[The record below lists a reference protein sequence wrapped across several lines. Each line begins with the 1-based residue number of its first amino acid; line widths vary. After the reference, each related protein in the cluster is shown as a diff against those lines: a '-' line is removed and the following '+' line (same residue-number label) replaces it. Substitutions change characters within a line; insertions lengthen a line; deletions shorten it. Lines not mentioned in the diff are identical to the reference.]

1 MRSSDIQALG
11 RVRDSFGLRRAPRA
25 WITPGRCCAFLV
37 LGVLMASCF
46 SVMGQVVAPVPLPTI
61 SAVSPLGGKPGATV
75 ELSFKGA
82 ELDEAKAVLL
92 SSLSGGKAMTIPVNQ
107 VPAKKGVLA
116 AQLPADAAPGL
127 YDIRLVARY
136 GVSNPRVFQ
145 IGTAS
150 VVESPGTN
158 TKSDK
163 AVAVTP
169 DSVIHGTFK
178 AGVPHWFSFEGK
190 KDQRLLG
197 SFIGSAFDV
206 RTSLVGG
213 IYDENGRELARMR
226 DGLVDVKLPADG
238 SYKLKAHDLMFATG
252 DDYGYRLTLTTG
264 PVVWAASKEEV
275 YGWNLPGGQVVSG
288 LRVNRGQPLEH
299 LKADA
304 ATVTKLVTASPIKVF
319 TLPENMEPADQEGV
333 TPISVGQTIS
343 GWFPANGMA
352 KQFQL
357 AFKAGDRINLEV
369 TSQQLGFATD
379 PSLLVEAVKGETVT
393 PQGEVNDLAA
403 LVPAP
408 GTRILSLDPTYAYE
422 AKADGVF
429 RISVSD
435 PSNAANGRRY
445 PFRLCIRKA
454 DEPTLEGAVAVNAKL
469 PPAAAIG
476 PHEIPSANLWRGGIL
491 AMEVFL
497 PNRTGMSAATEVQL
511 GSLPAGVTSLGGFV
525 AKGQSLGYITLRAT
539 TDAPAGAAVLS
550 GISSTA
556 SLVWPVKDT
565 GRETMHVRMAGAPVI
580 GVVPD
585 LAPAVVE
592 AAMPNP
598 VEVVVDGKVDV
609 PLKVTRQSNC
619 TDAIK
624 MKVLGLTDPAKAP
637 EVTIA
642 AKANDGKLSLDM
654 KALKLGVGEYGVIL
668 QGPVKVA
675 LQRKAEDITAAQT
688 AAKKAGEVQAAAKK
702 ALEEAK
708 GLKPEN
714 EAAQAAKIKELTASL
729 AKADKGK
736 SDADKAAKDLA
747 TKNPAKD
754 ATFVVYSTPIRLKV
768 VARK

>member
-1 MRSSDIQALG
+1 MLPSRLTSSLFGVTAAFAL
-11 RVRDSFGLRRAPRA
+11 VVSIAH
-25 WITPGRCCAFLV
+25 
-37 LGVLMASCF
+37 
-46 SVMGQVVAPVPLPTI
+46 GQVVVPVPSPTI
-61 SAVSPLGGKPGATV
+61 SAVSPLGGKPGTTV
-75 ELSFKGA
+75 EFSFKGA

-92 SSLSGGKAMTIPVNQ
+92 SSLSGGKAMTIPVKQ
-107 VPAKKGVLA
+107 VSAKKGVLA
-116 AQLPADAAPGL
+116 AQIPADAALGL
-127 YDIRLVARY
+127 YDIRLMARY

-145 IGTAS
+145 ISAAD

-163 AVAVTP
+163 AMIVTA
-169 DSVIHGTFK
+169 DSVIQGTFK

-190 KDQRLLG
+190 KDQRVLG
-197 SFIGSAFDV
+197 SFTGSGFDV

-213 IYDENGRELARMR
+213 IYDANGRELARMR
-226 DGLVDVKLPADG
+226 DGLVDVKLPANG
-238 SYKLKAHDLMFATG
+238 SYKIKVHDLMFAAG

-264 PVVWAASKEEV
+264 AVVWAAGKEEV

-299 LKADA
+299 LQADA
-304 ATVTKLVTASPIKVF
+304 ATMATLIAATPVRPFA
-319 TLPENMEPADQEGV
+319 LPENMEAASKEGV
-333 TPISVGQTIS
+333 TPIGVGQTIS

-352 KQFQL
+352 KVFEL
-357 AFKAGDRINLEV
+357 AFKTGDRINIEV

-379 PSLLVEAVKGETVT
+379 PNLLVEAVKGETVT
-393 PQGEVNDLAA
+393 LQGEINDLAA

-408 GTRILSLDPTYAYE
+408 GTRILSLDPTYAYD

-445 PFRLCIRKA
+445 PFRLCIRKTS
-454 DEPTLEGAVAVNAKL
+454 EPTQEGSIAVNAKL
-469 PPAAAIG
+469 PLAAAIG
-476 PHEIPSANLWRGGIL
+476 PHEIPSANVWRGGIL
-491 AMEVFL
+491 AMEVYL
-497 PNRTGMSAATEVQL
+497 PNRTGMNVATEVQI
-511 GSLPAGVTSLGGFV
+511 GNLPAGVTSLGGFV
-525 AKGQSLGYITLRAT
+525 AKGQSLGYIALRASA
-539 TDAPAGAAVLS
+539 DAPAGAAVLS

-565 GRETMHVRMAGAPVI
+565 GRETMHVRMSGAPVI

-585 LAPAVVE
+585 MAPAIIEV
-592 AAMPNP
+592 ALPNP

-619 TDAIK
+619 TDVIK
-624 MKVLGLTDPAKAP
+624 LKALGLTDAAKAP

-642 AKANDGKLSLDM
+642 AKANEGKLSLDL
-654 KALKLGVGEYGVIL
+654 KTLKLLPGEYGVIL

-675 LQRKAEDITAAQT
+675 FQRKAEDIAAAQS
-688 AAKKAGEVQAAAKK
+688 AAKKAGDAQGLAKK

-708 GLKPEN
+708 GLKTED
-714 EAAQAAKIKELTASL
+714 EAGKTTQEATIKALTAAL

-736 SDADKAAKDLA
+736 ADADKAAKDVA

-754 ATFVVYSTPIRLKV
+754 TTFIVYSTPIRLRV
-768 VARK
+768 VAKK